1 LQTSLRREQKLREE
15 KLIFQNETL
24 KTQINPHFL
33 FNSLNTLSA
42 LVVAQPVVAE
52 EFIHRL
58 SAIYRYIL
66 ENGSKDRVPLSEE
79 LVFIGDY
86 FYWKLISVILESIK
100 SFLFHFRYWSK
111 TQ

>member
-1 LQTSLRREQKLREE
+1 
-15 KLIFQNETL
+15 
-24 KTQINPHFL
+24 
-33 FNSLNTLSA
+33 LNTLSA

-79 LVFIGDY
+79 LVFIGIISTY
-86 FYWKLISVILESIK
+86 IESVIMAKFRWKLISVILESIK
-100 SFLFHFRYWSK
+100 SFLFTSDTGRKRSK
-111 TQ
+111 T